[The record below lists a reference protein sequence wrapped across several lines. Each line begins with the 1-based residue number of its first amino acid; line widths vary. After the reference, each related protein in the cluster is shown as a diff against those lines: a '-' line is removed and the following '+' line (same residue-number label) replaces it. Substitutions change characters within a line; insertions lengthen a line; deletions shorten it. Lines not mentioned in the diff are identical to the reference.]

1 MTKTLYTNVLRS
13 AFFIGVLVTASLC
26 FAEAKKPQ
34 NKNPA
39 PAENPLVL
47 FKTTS
52 GDITIELYPKEAPIT
67 VANFLKYVD
76 NGFYDGVIFHRV
88 VPGFVVQAG
97 GFTFDFQRK
106 ETLDPIKNESF
117 NGLNNAKATLSMART
132 GVIDS
137 ATSQFFINLR
147 NNRSLDAAG
156 KRHGYA
162 VFGKVIK
169 GMKAVTLIEKE
180 PRGLH
185 KMFPEAPN
193 AAVIIDKASRLNAPR
208 PKNQEAKS
216 INETKQSKNKRS

>member
-1 MTKTLYTNVLRS
+1 MTKTHYTNVLRS
-13 AFFIGVLVTASLC
+13 AFFIGALVGSFFC
-26 FAEAKKPQ
+26 FAEEKKPQ
-34 NKNPA
+34 NQKPA

-193 AAVIIDKASRLNAPR
+193 AAVIIDKASRLNP
-208 PKNQEAKS
+208 PQSKSQEA
-216 INETKQSKNKRS
+216 NQTTKQQNKNNNS